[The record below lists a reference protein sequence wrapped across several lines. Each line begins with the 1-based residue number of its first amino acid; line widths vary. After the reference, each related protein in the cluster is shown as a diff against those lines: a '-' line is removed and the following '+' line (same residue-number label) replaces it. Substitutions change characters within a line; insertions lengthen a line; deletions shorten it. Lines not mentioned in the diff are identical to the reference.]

1 MGLGIVHPKVVP
13 LSVGVFNL
21 RLANLLHLLQKSAI

>member
-13 LSVGVFNL
+13 LSVRVSNL
-21 RLANLLHLLQKSAI
+21 CLANLLHLLQKSAI